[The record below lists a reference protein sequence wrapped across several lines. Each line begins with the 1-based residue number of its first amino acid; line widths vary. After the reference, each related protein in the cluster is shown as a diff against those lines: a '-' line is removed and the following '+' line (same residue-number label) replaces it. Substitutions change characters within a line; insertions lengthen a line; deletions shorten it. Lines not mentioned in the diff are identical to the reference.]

1 MVYLIK
7 DIISY
12 LENLAPTAYQ
22 ESYDN
27 AGLIV
32 GDPMTEVKGI
42 ICSLDVTEDV
52 VKEAK
57 EKNCKPKNIGS
68 QKGDNIKTQ
77 HFYSQD

>member
-7 DIISY
+7 DIITY

-32 GDPMTEVKGI
+32 GDAQAEVEGI

-52 VKEAK
+52 VQEAI
-57 EKNCKPKNIGS
+57 EKNAILSLPT
-68 QKGDNIKTQ
+68 TQ
-77 HFYSQD
+77 LFSVD